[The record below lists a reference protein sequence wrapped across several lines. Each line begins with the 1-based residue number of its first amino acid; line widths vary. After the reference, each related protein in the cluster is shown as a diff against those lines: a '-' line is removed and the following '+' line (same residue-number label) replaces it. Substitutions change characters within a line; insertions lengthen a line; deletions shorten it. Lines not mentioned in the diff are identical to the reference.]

1 MGLFVCSGSGGW
13 QIFVAR
19 PPSLPPSLPQPPPLL
34 QRTYQKSVFLF
45 FRFSCCLLV
54 CAALLV
60 SKGGGSSSLN
70 QKSMGAGYHVSGFLS
85 EKVGRLTMTKL
96 QWDAYLSSLDAAG
109 QLRAKLASE
118 FHQAHKP
125 DVGHLDANVSMFIG
139 KGHTSDLHPSGY
151 WTGDDVYKQL
161 DHAITMFE
169 ILHPGC
175 KGLFLF
181 DNSTGH
187 AKMADDALL
196 AQGMNAKPGG
206 KLVSKQRK
214 TSWTDSSGVTRTQ
227 SFVFKSGDELLFE
240 AKGVRAAPLVHGEVV
255 YDIGADVEIQRPGSR
270 AWRKA
275 SVVSQNNG
283 KYTVKICEA
292 ESARDVQDPVLANVD
307 VSSIR
312 APAET
317 YNKGPIDVR
326 LVGHS
331 KGLKQILL
339 ERGLIDGT
347 SRLKSK
353 CGTADKKKRKDAK
366 AKEGIGIGESVEVP
380 KHAGVLNGEACCLEY
395 LLSEQ
400 PDFKDQQN
408 AIQELVISRG
418 HYCIFLPKY
427 HPELNF
433 IERYWSRVKWH
444 ARQYSDG
451 SKEGLRKAA
460 DAALSEEACD
470 LALIRRYSRTAW
482 RWVDAY
488 SKGLDGVLAQWAVRK
503 SKKHRC
509 VTDAVDKEVNALVK
523 ERERASAAR
532 AAAISTEEAPLVLGV
547 LADMTAAGALCENDD
562 GE

>member
-1 MGLFVCSGSGGW
+1 
-13 QIFVAR
+13 
-19 PPSLPPSLPQPPPLL
+19 
-34 QRTYQKSVFLF
+34 
-45 FRFSCCLLV
+45 
-54 CAALLV
+54 
-60 SKGGGSSSLN
+60 
-70 QKSMGAGYHVSGFLS
+70 MGAGYHVSGFLS
-85 EKVGRLTMTKL
+85 GKVGRLTMTKM
-96 QWDAYLSSLDAAG
+96 QWDAYLSSLDADG
-109 QLRAKLASE
+109 KLRAMLASD
-118 FHQAHKP
+118 FHRAHKP

-139 KGHTSDLHPSGY
+139 KGNTSPLHPSGY

-161 DHAITMFE
+161 GHAITMFE

-196 AQGMNAKPGG
+196 AQSMNAKPGG
-206 KLVSKQRK
+206 KLVSKQRE
-214 TSWTDSSGVTRTQ
+214 TSWTDSSGVMHTQ

-240 AKGVRAAPLVHGEVV
+240 AKGVRATPLVNGEVEFAT
-255 YDIGADVEIQRPGSR
+255 GADVEVQRPGSR
-270 AWRKA
+270 TWVKA
-275 SVVSQNNG
+275 SVVSRENE
-283 KYTVKICEA
+283 KYSVQICEA
-292 ESARDVQDPVLANVD
+292 EPARDAGDRVLADVD
-307 VSSIR
+307 VSSLQV
-312 APAET
+312 PAET
-317 YNKGPIDVR
+317 YKRGTVDVR

-347 SRLKSK
+347 SRLKAK
-353 CGTADKKKRKDAK
+353 CGTADKKKRKEAK

-400 PDFKDQQN
+400 PDFKEQQN
-408 AIQELVISRG
+408 AIQELIISRG

-444 ARQYSDG
+444 ARQHSDG
-451 SKEGLRKAA
+451 SKDGLKTAA

-509 VTDAVDKEVNALVK
+509 VTEAVDKEVNALAK
-523 ERERASAAR
+523 ERKRASAVR
-532 AAAISTEEAPLVLGV
+532 AAASSTEEPPLVLGV
-547 LADMTAAGALCENDD
+547 LADMTAAGALCDNDD

>member
-161 DHAITMFE
+161 GHAITMFE

-175 KGLFLF
+175 KGIFLF

-196 AQGMNAKPGG
+196 AQSMNAKPGG
-206 KLVSKQRK
+206 KLVSKQRE
-214 TSWTDSSGVTRTQ
+214 TSWTDSSG
-227 SFVFKSGDELLFE
+227 
-240 AKGVRAAPLVHGEVV
+240 
-255 YDIGADVEIQRPGSR
+255 
-270 AWRKA
+270 
-275 SVVSQNNG
+275 
-283 KYTVKICEA
+283 
-292 ESARDVQDPVLANVD
+292 
-307 VSSIR
+307 
-312 APAET
+312 
-317 YNKGPIDVR
+317 
-326 LVGHS
+326 
-331 KGLKQILL
+331 
-339 ERGLIDGT
+339 
-347 SRLKSK
+347 
-353 CGTADKKKRKDAK
+353 
-366 AKEGIGIGESVEVP
+366 
-380 KHAGVLNGEACCLEY
+380 
-395 LLSEQ
+395 
-400 PDFKDQQN
+400 
-408 AIQELVISRG
+408 
-418 HYCIFLPKY
+418 
-427 HPELNF
+427 
-433 IERYWSRVKWH
+433 
-444 ARQYSDG
+444 
-451 SKEGLRKAA
+451 
-460 DAALSEEACD
+460 
-470 LALIRRYSRTAW
+470 
-482 RWVDAY
+482 
-488 SKGLDGVLAQWAVRK
+488 
-503 SKKHRC
+503 
-509 VTDAVDKEVNALVK
+509 
-523 ERERASAAR
+523 
-532 AAAISTEEAPLVLGV
+532 
-547 LADMTAAGALCENDD
+547 
-562 GE
+562 